1 MPVLLFRVLI
11 EIINRKKSQTQA
23 VKAGAC
29 DALSEPELVAREEQ
43 LLLRSDFPQA
53 IFISII
59 TKEAQYQ
66 DH

>member
-29 DALSEPELVAREEQ
+29 DALSEPELVAREER